1 MTTSIPVTANVEVD
15 KASYMEKVISW
26 NVKVLLS
33 AYGYSQTALA
43 EALGIQRSAMS
54 KKLKGLAA
62 WSVAD
67 MVHAADFLK
76 TKPESLMD
84 DSLMCRMMGDTKKAD
99 SEEPASD
106 GLLRLGLNQRPSD
119 KQFSSSIV
127 SIDLDMLFT
136 VALAL
141 WGASLRFPVLDQ

>member
-84 DSLMCRMMGDTKKAD
+84 DSLMCRMMGDTKKAV

-119 KQFSSSIV
+119 
-127 SIDLDMLFT
+127 
-136 VALAL
+136 
-141 WGASLRFPVLDQ
+141 

>member
-1 MTTSIPVTANVEVD
+1 MTTSVPVTANVKVD

-76 TKPESLMD
+76 TKPKSLMD
-84 DSLMCRMMGDTKKAD
+84 DSLMRRMVGDTRKAD
-99 SEEPASD
+99 SEESASD

-119 KQFSSSIV
+119 
-127 SIDLDMLFT
+127 
-136 VALAL
+136 
-141 WGASLRFPVLDQ
+141 

>member
-84 DSLMCRMMGDTKKAD
+84 DSLMCRMMGDRKKAG

-119 KQFSSSIV
+119 
-127 SIDLDMLFT
+127 
-136 VALAL
+136 
-141 WGASLRFPVLDQ
+141 